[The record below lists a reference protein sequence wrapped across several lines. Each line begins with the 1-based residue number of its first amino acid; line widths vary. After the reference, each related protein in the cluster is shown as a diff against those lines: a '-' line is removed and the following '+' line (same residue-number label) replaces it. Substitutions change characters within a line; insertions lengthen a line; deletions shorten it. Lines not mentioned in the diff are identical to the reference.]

1 MNSSTVRIQK
11 KDRHVLKQIAARKK
25 ESMQEVLH
33 EAIEEYRRKIFLESV
48 NAAYSL
54 LKENETAWKEEEKER
69 KLWDATLNDGL
80 DDL

>member
-11 KDRHVLKQIAARKK
+11 KDRAILKQIAAKKK

-33 EAIEEYRRKIFLESV
+33 EAIEQYRRQIILHQANIAFALM
-48 NAAYSL
+48 NPAD
-54 LKENETAWKEEEKER
+54 WKEELKER
-69 KLWDATLNDGL
+69 KLWDNTLLDGL